1 MSVERVKI
9 LLLGPSRSGKS
20 TLADFLSGMRDAP
33 TKTYRETRPLR
44 ILELELGLDH
54 LRPTGRHPPAA
65 RRAIVQ
71 LWDLSG
77 SSKHQA
83 GWPAVAANADG
94 IIYVF
99 NPEIRGAEKELVL
112 WYKNFAQDQDQ
123 LDEAN
128 NFVLRVPDKHSLIFS
143 HHSTMP
149 EVAVGDNAIPPMP
162 KQLKG
167 IRAVE
172 TSLDYQSD
180 NFKSAFD
187 ALVEQIVISRI
198 TAEEDELLQKEREA
212 EETPRLMR

>member
-1 MSVERVKI
+1 MSVEKVKI

-20 TLADFLSGMRDAP
+20 TLADFLAGMRDAP

-54 LRPTGRHPPAA
+54 LRPTGHHPPAA
-65 RRAIVQ
+65 RKAVVQ

-112 WYKNFAQDQDQ
+112 WYKNFALDQDQ

-128 NFVLRVPDKHSLIFS
+128 NFVVRVPDKHSLIFS
-143 HHSTMP
+143 HHSSMP

-162 KQLKG
+162 KQLRG

-187 ALVEQIVISRI
+187 ALVEQIVVSRVM
-198 TAEEDELLQKEREA
+198 AEEDELLQKEREA